1 MTHDL
6 SPMTPPTLCCW
17 IIFFKSTPYKPCDSG
32 FSKSAILQK
41 VCRSSVIPSLKILS
55 YAPSFWRR
63 NVEGTS
69 CLCSLTS
76 VVPILMLISFP
87 SVEMSIRFS
96 KRLLPLTMNFQVVF
110 LKFQKVLSRVYW

>member
-1 MTHDL
+1 ME
-6 SPMTPPTLCCW
+6 
-17 IIFFKSTPYKPCDSG
+17 
-32 FSKSAILQK
+32 
-41 VCRSSVIPSLKILS
+41 V
-55 YAPSFWRR
+55 
-63 NVEGTS
+63 TS